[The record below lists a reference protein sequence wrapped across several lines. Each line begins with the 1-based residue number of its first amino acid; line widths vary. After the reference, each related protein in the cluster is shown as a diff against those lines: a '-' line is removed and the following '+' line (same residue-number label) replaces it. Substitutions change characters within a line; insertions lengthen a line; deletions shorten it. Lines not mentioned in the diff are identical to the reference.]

1 MHTVYLAAILC
12 WTPKGLSGFVT
23 PCEPVRLGWPVCRG
37 KREERVLG
45 CHLRVWG
52 ACPAVPT
59 TVLRPQQLHPHS
71 EPLELE
77 EVLQDSQHS
86 S

>member
-23 PCEPVRLGWPVCRG
+23 PCEPVRLGWLVCRG

-52 ACPAVPT
+52 A

-71 EPLELE
+71 GPLELE
-77 EVLQDSQHS
+77 EVLWDSQHS